1 MQVLLTASKQIQDG
15 TAEQTGSRLALTT
28 AQAAPLLC
36 QFMSA
41 YVMHFLV
48 SLFARAGSVVPGPVG
63 LGLLLWPPGVG
74 GHTAA
79 SDGSGGGGGGLLLGL
94 AITPMKDKSC
104 HHTHIISNRG
114 NTPLM

>member
-63 LGLLLWPPGVG
+63 LGLLL
-74 GHTAA
+74 
-79 SDGSGGGGGGLLLGL
+79 LGKVL
-94 AITPMKDKSC
+94 KKDDDRLREDF
-104 HHTHIISNRG
+104 IRNL
-114 NTPLM
+114 N